1 MIILR
6 ILLLIVLS
14 PFMLIAR
21 ALGVRSGSRNIV
33 DLPEDHPE
41 MSKAI
46 ANARA
51 SLPEF
56 MRFLTDAQS
65 GMTDFAIKVRFPVE
79 GGHEHCWVS
88 DLQVQGTKI
97 VGKLGNEP
105 RGRPDLQLGSDVT
118 VDQSDITDWSY
129 VDPSGV
135 HNGHFTTRVLMRNMP
150 KRVRQQAERV
160 FGWNKAA

>member
-14 PFMLIAR
+14 PFVLVAR
-21 ALGVRSGSRNIV
+21 ALGLRGRSNIV

-41 MSKAI
+41 MTKAI

-56 MRFLTDAQS
+56 MRFLADARS
-65 GMTDFAIKVRFPVE
+65 GMTHFAVKVRFPVAE
-79 GGHEHCWVS
+79 GHEHCWVS
-88 DLQVQGTKI
+88 DLQLQGAQI

-105 RGRPDLQLGSDVT
+105 RGRADLQLGSEVT
-118 VDQSDITDWSY
+118 VDPTDITDWSY

>member
-1 MIILR
+1 
-6 ILLLIVLS
+6 
-14 PFMLIAR
+14 
-21 ALGVRSGSRNIV
+21 
-33 DLPEDHPE
+33 

-56 MRFLTDAQS
+56 MGLLANAHS
-65 GMTDFAIKVRFPVE
+65 GMTHFAVKVRFAVTN
-79 GGHEHCWVS
+79 GHEHCWVS
-88 DLQVQGTKI
+88 DLQLQDTKL

-105 RGRPDLQLGSDVT
+105 RDRPDLQLGSEVT
-118 VDQSDITDWSY
+118 VDPADITDWSY

-160 FGWNKAA
+160 FGWEKAA